1 MSFLRNITRNEG
13 DASNTDNL
21 EVEPTTSSN
30 VAAMSTVQI
39 RESNV
44 ENSPMV
50 FGGQPTIK
58 YVINN
63 HPVPQ
68 PVAAEGSGNAS
79 DRRENAFKKVLK
91 LHCKYL
97 DREGDLSIQG
107 VNVCKDEIPVV
118 HPMILEIP
126 FFEGKSA
133 PKEERYQPS
142 DKLSELAKNQQEE
155 TKQIQFDELL
165 KKDGDSSFISII
177 GYPGSGKSV
186 LSKRLA
192 RSYTWPHHICWHR
205 KFMDMNYRDKLT
217 IEELIFKKAFPG
229 LDDDTSAQAFNW
241 LVENDDKATLIFDG
255 FDQAE
260 FELKGNSPKED
271 YQTPMHVR
279 DIMASLCSKHFLP
292 NCQLIFTSRPHSMIF
307 VPKSLRPSS
316 TLLLGDLAPAD
327 MKKLFVAYTGTK
339 SDKIWT
345 KLNNNAP
352 HLVPLCHNPLM
363 LQMIISSQFHPSKRI
378 GEATT
383 LTRVFATV
391 VENLRRSENLRYQED
406 FNELVLK
413 LSQVAYNATKTGTVV
428 ITTEQLRKV
437 GLDPSTVQ
445 DIVIQLFAHDG
456 ATNSRVF
463 DGDCRLYFCHQTF
476 QEFFAAF
483 YIVYQMLVKDF
494 KALLKN
500 LFEDNWSVV
509 RRFISGLLLDL
520 GPLPDS
526 DADSRKMKK
535 EIFVETLHQRLAKIS
550 SKYVENTDDEALID
564 QLFDLYACVGEGK
577 DSSIATKAAKH
588 FPTAL
593 YLPQPMN
600 SNLVPGFCFVMKHVT
615 KQLDVLG
622 LSYCRLDANSFHE
635 IASVIKEMKP
645 GQIGEMNINNNNLQP
660 SNIDDVIG
668 LLRVVRYRLW
678 MRECFNRF
686 DDGNGRRRVANQDE
700 INQLQSALN
709 KIQTRS
715 KVYVDVGIILRSQ
728 K

>member
-1 MSFLRNITRNEG
+1 MIDIS
-13 DASNTDNL
+13 
-21 EVEPTTSSN
+21 
-30 VAAMSTVQI
+30 
-39 RESNV
+39 
-44 ENSPMV
+44 
-50 FGGQPTIK
+50 
-58 YVINN
+58 
-63 HPVPQ
+63 
-68 PVAAEGSGNAS
+68 
-79 DRRENAFKKVLK
+79 RENAFKKVLK

-118 HPMILEIP
+118 HPSITQIP

-155 TKQIQFDELL
+155 LKQIQFHELL
-165 KKDGDSSFISII
+165 KKDDGSSFISVI

-241 LVENDDKATLIFDG
+241 LVENNDKATLIFDG

-292 NCQLIFTSRPHSMIF
+292 NCRLIFTSRPHSMIF

-339 SDKIWT
+339 SDEIWT

-378 GEATT
+378 GDATT
-383 LTRVFATV
+383 LTRVFATM

-413 LSQVAYNATKTGTVV
+413 LSQVAYNATKKGTVV
-428 ITTEQLRKV
+428 ITTKQLRKY

-500 LFEDNWSVV
+500 LFKDNWSVV
-509 RRFISGLLLDL
+509 RRFLFGLLLDL

-526 DADSRKMKK
+526 DAGNLETKK
-535 EIFVETLHQRLAKIS
+535 EIFVETLHQQLAKIS
-550 SKYVENTDDEALID
+550 SKYVKNRDDEAVRD
-564 QLFDLYACVGEGK
+564 QQTLDRYACVGEGK
-577 DSSIATKAAKH
+577 DSSIATKAAEH
-588 FPTAL
+588 FPTTL
-593 YLPQPMN
+593 QLPQPMN

-615 KQLDVLG
+615 KQLDLLN
-622 LSYCRLDANSFHE
+622 LSFCFLDANSFHE

-645 GQIGEMNINNNNLQP
+645 GQ
-660 SNIDDVIG
+660 
-668 LLRVVRYRLW
+668 VRY
-678 MRECFNRF
+678 
-686 DDGNGRRRVANQDE
+686 
-700 INQLQSALN
+700 
-709 KIQTRS
+709 
-715 KVYVDVGIILRSQ
+715 Y
-728 K
+728 

>member
-1 MSFLRNITRNEG
+1 MSVLRHIFNRFRNER
-13 DASNTDNL
+13 DAPNTDNNL

-44 ENSPMV
+44 ENCPMV
-50 FGGQPTIK
+50 LGGQPKINYVTI
-58 YVINN
+58 N

-68 PVAAEGSGNAS
+68 PVAAEGSGNES
-79 DRRENAFKKVLK
+79 DRRENAFKKALK
-91 LHCKYL
+91 LHSKYL
-97 DREGDLSIQG
+97 VREGDLSIQG

-118 HPMILEIP
+118 HPGITQIP
-126 FFEGKSA
+126 FYEGKSA

-142 DKLSELAKNQQEE
+142 DKLSKLPKYQREE
-155 TKQIQFDELL
+155 PKRIHFDELL
-165 KKDGDSSFISII
+165 RKDGGSSFISII

-217 IEELIFKKAFPG
+217 IEELICKKALPG

-279 DIMASLCSKHFLP
+279 DIMANLCSKHFLP
-292 NCQLIFTSRPHSMIF
+292 NCRLIFTSRPHSMIF

-327 MKKLFVAYTGTK
+327 MKKMFVAYTGTK
-339 SDKIWT
+339 SDEIWT

-352 HLVPLCHNPLM
+352 NLVPLCHNPLM

-378 GEATT
+378 GDATT

-413 LSQVAYNATKTGTVV
+413 LSQVAYNATKNGTVV
-428 ITTEQLRKV
+428 ITTKQLRKID
-437 GLDPSTVQ
+437 LDPSTVQ

-483 YIVYQMLVKDF
+483 YIIYQMLVKDF
-494 KALLKN
+494 KAFMKN
-500 LFEDNWSVV
+500 LFKDHWSVV
-509 RRFISGLLLDL
+509 RRFTSGLLLDL

-526 DADSRKMKK
+526 DAKNLGTKK
-535 EIFVETLHQRLAKIS
+535 EIFVETLHQQLAKIS
-550 SKYVENTDDEALID
+550 SKYVKNTDDKALRD
-564 QLFDLYACVGEGK
+564 KLFDLYACVGKGK
-577 DSSIATKAAKH
+577 DSSIATKAAEH
-588 FPTAL
+588 FPTTIR
-593 YLPQPMN
+593 LPQPMN
-600 SNLVPGFCFVMKHVT
+600 SNLVPGFLYVMKHVT
-615 KQLDVLG
+615 KQLDE
-622 LSYCRLDANSFHE
+622 LSLTDCFLDENSFHE

-645 GQIGEMNINNNNLQP
+645 GQIGKMDIYGNHLQP

-668 LLRVVRYRLW
+668 LFGVVRDVMSMFR
-678 MRECFNRF
+678 CFIGG
-686 DDGNGRRRVANQDE
+686 DGWGRDANQDE
-700 INQLQSALN
+700 RSKLRTALN
-709 KIQTRS
+709 KIGS
-715 KVYVDVGIILRSQ
+715 GLLVYVDGTILRSQ